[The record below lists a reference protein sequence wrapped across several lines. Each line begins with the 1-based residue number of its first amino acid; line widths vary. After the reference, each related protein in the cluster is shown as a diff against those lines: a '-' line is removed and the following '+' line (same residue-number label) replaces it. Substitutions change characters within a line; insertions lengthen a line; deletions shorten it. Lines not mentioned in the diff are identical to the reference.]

1 MSARSDTLFWVQSY
15 NAPMAFHVTRGQ
27 PTQLTYRGR
36 TYPKLEES
44 PKPSAAKLREYVGDY
59 ESEELATTYRVEL
72 VDSGLVIQSRRHG
85 TIRLT
90 LLWKDDFGG
99 SLRFMQ
105 SVEFLRNASGRVTGF
120 SVLVDERSRDIR
132 FVRRP

>member
-1 MSARSDTLFWVQSY
+1 MSARSDTLFWVQAY
-15 NAPMAFHVTRGQ
+15 NAPMAFHSTRGQ
-27 PTQLTYRGR
+27 PMQLDYRGR
-36 TYPKLEES
+36 TFPRLQEYPT
-44 PKPSAAKLREYVGDY
+44 PTTAKLREFVGDY
-59 ESEELATTYRVEL
+59 ESDELATTYRVEL
-72 VDSGLVIQSRRHG
+72 TDSGLVVKSRRHG

-90 LLWKDDFGG
+90 PLWKDDFGG
-99 SLRFMQ
+99 SMRFMQ